1 MFERTCK
8 RVGCGKMKTV
18 PRACKVLQPG
28 SSLSSGTSER
38 RDQRALRL
46 HLMYMYISF
55 AYLFTYAAITYFR
68 LPGFCNIALL
78 FLMGWK
84 KLRLFFFFSET
95 TSIFKGSW
103 SCRDAFA
110 LEFWLQGQYHLE
122 KLAYFPKPISW
133 RDTKNNKR
141 IKGMIQNFLHL
152 S

>member
-1 MFERTCK
+1 MEKSWVRQNENSPKFYSRDLVSALAPASSVTI
-8 RVGCGKMKTV
+8 
-18 PRACKVLQPG
+18 G
-28 SSLSSGTSER
+28 SSFASHVYVYQFCISVYICCNYLLQIAWLLQYCTPIFNGMEEIT
-38 RDQRALRL
+38 AL
-46 HLMYMYISF
+46 
-55 AYLFTYAAITYFR
+55 
-68 LPGFCNIALL
+68 
-78 FLMGWK
+78 
-84 KLRLFFFFSET
+84 FFFSET